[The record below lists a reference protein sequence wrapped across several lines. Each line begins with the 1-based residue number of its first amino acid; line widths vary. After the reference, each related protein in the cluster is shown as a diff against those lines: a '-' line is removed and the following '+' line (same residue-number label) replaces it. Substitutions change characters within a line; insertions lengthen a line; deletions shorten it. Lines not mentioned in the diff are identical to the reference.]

1 MTMMKK
7 FGPAL
12 VAFATMSAMPV
23 WAGNKL
29 IPQGVKVAV
38 AKSVL
43 TITPDREWNKMGA
56 RPGRSSETWTIDG
69 DGLNDMTFYGGIEND
84 KTLFR
89 EVNKRA
95 KPLPRFA
102 SNMLLTDIPA
112 LFENSYSIAL
122 DTQLMKIDSVRPTMF
137 LGAKGV
143 KFSFTF
149 SRLNE
154 EVRRKGEASAAIIDG
169 KLYMITFEAPDV
181 YYFERDVP
189 AYRAVVASAT
199 IEPVAGG
206 R

>member
-7 FGPAL
+7 FGLAL
-12 VAFATMSAMPV
+12 AAFAMMSAAPV
-23 WAGNKL
+23 LAGNKL
-29 IPQGVKVAV
+29 IPQGMKVAV
-38 AKSVL
+38 AKSGL

-69 DGLNDMTFYGGIEND
+69 DGLNDVTFYGGIEND

-122 DTQLMKIDSVRPTMF
+122 DTQLMKIDSVQPTMF
-137 LGAKGV
+137 LGAKGI

>member
-1 MTMMKK
+1 MTVVKA

-12 VAFATMSAMPV
+12 AGFAMMIAVPV

-29 IPQGVKVAV
+29 IPQGTKVAV
-38 AKSVL
+38 AKSGL
-43 TITPDREWNKMGA
+43 TVNPDREWNRMGA
-56 RPGRSSETWTIDG
+56 RPGRNSETWTIDG
-69 DGLNDMTFYGGIEND
+69 DGLNDVTFYSGIEND

-122 DTQLMKIDSVRPTMF
+122 DTQVMKIDSVQSTTF
-137 LGAKGV
+137 LGAKGI

-169 KLYMITFEAPDV
+169 RLYMITFEAPDV

-189 AYRAVVASAT
+189 AYRAVVASAA
-199 IEPVAGG
+199 IEAGAA
-206 R
+206 RK